1 MLYMDLME
9 AMKSRHA
16 VRRYLD
22 RPIEA
27 GSTQELT
34 ACIRECNAESGLHIQ
49 LCLNEPEAFSSRLAQ
64 YGSFENVK
72 NYIAIVGQ
80 KERAGL
86 EEACGY
92 YGEKVV
98 LKAAQLGLNTCWV
111 AVSYNKERAAAAVD
125 IASGEKLCIVI
136 ALGYGATQGTAHNS
150 KPLEAV
156 CRVSDGAVPDW
167 FRRGVEAAMLAPTA
181 MNQQKFLLTLNGNTV
196 KAEAPAGMYTQLD
209 LGIVKC
215 HFEIGTGTKDWH
227 WE

>member
-1 MLYMDLME
+1 MDFME

-22 RPIEA
+22 KPIVA
-27 GSTQELT
+27 DAVQALT

-49 LCLNEPEAFSSRLAQ
+49 LCLNEPEAFSSRMAR

-98 LKAAQLGLNTCWV
+98 LKAAQLGLNTCWI
-111 AVSYNKERAAAAVD
+111 AVSYNKGRAAEAVD
-125 IASGEKLCIVI
+125 IAPGEKLCIVI

-150 KPLEAV
+150 KSIEAV
-156 CRVSDGAVPDW
+156 CRVQEGAVPDW
-167 FRRGVEAAMLAPTA
+167 FRRGVEAALLAPTA
-181 MNQQKFLLTLNGNTV
+181 MNQQKFLLTLEGDTV
-196 KAEAPAGMYTQLD
+196 KAKALAGMYTRID
-209 LGIVKC
+209 LGIVKY
-215 HFEIGTGTKDWH
+215 HFEIGAGTKGWH
-227 WE
+227 WG